1 MFDLDRQLQVVHYPV
16 SLAVSHSAWHDKVTV
31 QTVQCVLYVYFP
43 WDKYKKSH
51 RNTDFIYYFLQFIL
65 IRNKSCKFMSDNL
78 MNSKLNILLSGPCGA
93 SLLRMCRFIGLDSSM
108 WLMIVTCCGLGFINK
123 FRILWIKVF
132 SEKLKKRK
140 WQKIHQAQLFVR

>member
-1 MFDLDRQLQVVHYPV
+1 MFDLDWQLQVVHYPV

-93 SLLRMCRFIGLDSSM
+93 SLLRVSIHWIHRCDW
-108 WLMIVTCCGLGFINK
+108 WLWRVVGWVLSTNFGFYELKCLVKNWK
-123 FRILWIKVF
+123 NGNGKKYIKLSF
-132 SEKLKKRK
+132 S
-140 WQKIHQAQLFVR
+140 

>member
-1 MFDLDRQLQVVHYPV
+1 MAIPTQTFQYN
-16 SLAVSHSAWHDKVTV
+16 KVTV

-65 IRNKSCKFMSDNL
+65 IPNKSCKFMSDNL

-93 SLLRMCRFIGLDSSM
+93 SLFRVCRFIGFIDVTDDCDVLWVGFYQQISDSM
-108 WLMIVTCCGLGFINK
+108 N
-123 FRILWIKVF
+123 
-132 SEKLKKRK
+132 
-140 WQKIHQAQLFVR
+140 